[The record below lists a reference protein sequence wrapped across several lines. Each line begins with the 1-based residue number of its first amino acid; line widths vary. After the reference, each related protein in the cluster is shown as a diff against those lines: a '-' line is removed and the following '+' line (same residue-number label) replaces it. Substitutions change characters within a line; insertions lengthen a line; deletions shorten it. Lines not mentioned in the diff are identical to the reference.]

1 MIQGRHFASE
11 QSQGAR
17 DYQEDDAGF
26 CPIGEGGAD
35 GLLMVLADGMG
46 GHRGGAHASTVAVE
60 TFIDSFNHESGSIA
74 ERLVRAL
81 EDANDRV
88 GKDSQEN
95 PELEGMGCTLVGV
108 SLTEVG
114 IEWISVG
121 DSPMWLARN
130 GKLQRLNAD
139 HSMAPILAKQV
150 ELGELSEDEAK
161 RHPQRNALRSAVIGD
176 TLQQVDT
183 SKRPMKFRKGDRL
196 LLASDGLETLSVEE
210 IAAII
215 EKAGEVE
222 AENLAKSLVAAV
234 DARQRKGQ
242 DNTTVMVIDPY
253 VGGMP
258 AFGVVDPN
266 AITERVTLRTGPPSG
281 ASEKTIKTAPAKA
294 PPKAPKKNG
303 AGRAM
308 LFGLLVVAGALA
320 AAALVFPDLID
331 SLLNRGGAG
340 TTAAST
346 TPSTASGTTAS
357 PATASVPGTARPDS
371 KQPEGGGTV
380 EGGGDT
386 SEGKAGD
393 TGADRPRTTPSTGGT
408 TDRGAR
414 RTPGGAR
421 RTPGGAQ
428 RTPGRGGSPRQAG
441 GSSKSPVGK
450 AKPAPGS
457 GGASGRPGGGS
468 SKNN

>member
-26 CPIGEGGAD
+26 CPIGEGGAE

-46 GHRGGAHASTVAVE
+46 GHRGGAHASTAAVE
-60 TFIDSFNHESGSIA
+60 TFIDSFNHESGTIA
-74 ERLVRAL
+74 ERLSRAL
-81 EDANDRV
+81 EDANDRI

-150 ELGELSEDEAK
+150 ELGELTEEEAK

-176 TLQQVDT
+176 KMQHVDA

-196 LLASDGLETLSVEE
+196 LLASDGLETLSVDE
-210 IAAII
+210 IAGLI
-215 EKAGEVE
+215 EEAGEVE
-222 AENLAKSLVAAV
+222 AGALAKTLVAAV

-253 VGGMP
+253 VGGVP
-258 AFGVVDPN
+258 AFGVVDPD
-266 AITERVTLRTGPPSG
+266 AVTERVTLRTGPPGSPG
-281 ASEKTIKTAPAKA
+281 GEPTTIKAEGGSKPAPRKS
-294 PPKAPKKNG
+294 G
-303 AGRAM
+303 AGRA
-308 LFGLLVVAGALA
+308 LLTALLVVAGALA
-320 AAALVFPDLID
+320 VVALVFPKAINDLLSTGD
-331 SLLNRGGAG
+331 GGTTAA

-346 TPSTASGTTAS
+346 APGTTAQ
-357 PATASVPGTARPDS
+357 PATTAAPSTARPDTKPPVGGETS
-371 KQPEGGGTV
+371 SPGGATAGGGT
-380 EGGGDT
+380 GGEKPRKKPG
-386 SEGKAGD
+386 SVGKTGAD
-393 TGADRPRTTPSTGGT
+393 TGAKQ
-408 TDRGAR
+408 
-414 RTPGGAR
+414 TPGSGK
-421 RTPGGAQ
+421 TMPQSG
-428 RTPGRGGSPRQAG
+428 GGSGGPAG
-441 GSSKSPVGK
+441 KT
-450 AKPAPGS
+450 APAPRS
-457 GGASGRPGGGS
+457 GGASGAPDSGS
-468 SKNN
+468 SRKN

>member
-26 CPIGEGGAD
+26 CPIGEGGAE

-46 GHRGGAHASTVAVE
+46 GHRGGAHASTAAVE
-60 TFIDSFNHESGSIA
+60 TFIDAFNHESGTIA
-74 ERLVRAL
+74 ERLSRAL
-81 EDANDRV
+81 EDANDRI

-121 DSPMWLARN
+121 DSPMWLVRN

-150 ELGELSEDEAK
+150 ELGELTEEEAK

-176 TLQQVDT
+176 KMQHVDA

-210 IAAII
+210 IAGLI
-215 EKAGEVE
+215 EEAGEVE
-222 AENLAKSLVAAV
+222 AGALAKTLVAAV

-253 VGGMP
+253 VGGVP
-258 AFGVVDPN
+258 AFGVVDPD
-266 AITERVTLRTGPPSG
+266 AVTERVTLRTGPPGSPG
-281 ASEKTIKTAPAKA
+281 EPTTIKAEGGSKPAPRKS
-294 PPKAPKKNG
+294 G
-303 AGRAM
+303 AGRALLM
-308 LFGLLVVAGALA
+308 ALLVVAGALA
-320 AAALVFPDLID
+320 VVALVFPDVVD
-331 SLLNRGGAG
+331 DLLSTGGGTSAA

-346 TPSTASGTTAS
+346 APGTTAQ
-357 PATASVPGTARPDS
+357 PATTGAPSTARPDT
-371 KQPEGGGTV
+371 KPPVGGETSGPGGATA
-380 EGGGDT
+380 GGRTGGDRPRKT
-386 SEGKAGD
+386 PGSVGKTGAD
-393 TGADRPRTTPSTGGT
+393 TGAKQ
-408 TDRGAR
+408 
-414 RTPGGAR
+414 TPG
-421 RTPGGAQ
+421 
-428 RTPGRGGSPRQAG
+428 S
-441 GSSKSPVGK
+441 GK
-450 AKPAPGS
+450 TLPQS
-457 GGASGRPGGGS
+457 GGASGGGSASPGGKTAPAPRSGGALGTPDGGNS
-468 SKNN
+468 RKN

>member
-74 ERLVRAL
+74 ERLGRAL
-81 EDANDRV
+81 EDANERI

-108 SLTEVG
+108 SLTEAG

-150 ELGELSEDEAK
+150 ELGELTEEEAK

-215 EKAGEVE
+215 EEAGEVE
-222 AENLAKSLVAAV
+222 AESLATSLVATV

-266 AITERVTLRTGPPSG
+266 AVTERVTLRTGPPSG

-294 PPKAPKKNG
+294 PPKAPKKSG

-308 LFGLLVVAGALA
+308 LFALLVVAGALA

-331 SLLNRGGAG
+331 SLLSRSGTG

-346 TPSTASGTTAS
+346 SASTASGTTAS
-357 PATASVPGTARPDS
+357 PATTGAPGTARPDS
-371 KQPEGGGTV
+371 KSPRGGSTA
-380 EGGGDT
+380 ESGGET
-386 SEGKAGD
+386 SEGKAGNS
-393 TGADRPRTTPSTGGT
+393 GADRPRTTPSTGGT
-408 TDRGAR
+408 AGGDSGAR
-414 RTPGGAR
+414 RTPEGGDSV
-421 RTPGGAQ
+421 P
-428 RTPGRGGSPRQAG
+428 QAG
-441 GSSKSPVGK
+441 GSSMG
-450 AKPAPGS
+450 PG
-457 GGASGRPGGGS
+457 GTASGRPGDGS
-468 SKNN
+468 SRNN

>member
-60 TFIDSFNHESGSIA
+60 TFIDTFNHESGSIA
-74 ERLVRAL
+74 ERLGRAL
-81 EDANDRV
+81 EDANDRI

-114 IEWISVG
+114 VEWISVG

-150 ELGELSEDEAK
+150 ELGELTEEEAK

-196 LLASDGLETLSVEE
+196 LLASDGLETLSVDE
-210 IAAII
+210 IAALI
-215 EKAGEVE
+215 EEAGEVE
-222 AENLAKSLVAAV
+222 AEALAKSLVAAV

-294 PPKAPKKNG
+294 PPKAAKKSG

-308 LFGLLVVAGALA
+308 LFALLVVAGALA
-320 AAALVFPDLID
+320 AAALVFPDFVD
-331 SLLNRGGAG
+331 GLLNRGGG
-340 TTAAST
+340 TTAATT
-346 TPSTASGTTAS
+346 TPSTAPGTTAA
-357 PATASVPGTARPDS
+357 PATTGRPGTARPDS
-371 KQPEGGGTV
+371 KPPEGGKTS
-380 EGGGDT
+380 ESGGDT
-386 SEGKAGD
+386 SEGKPGKSGED
-393 TGADRPRTTPSTGGT
+393 GPRTTPSTGGT
-408 TDRGAR
+408 TDSGAR
-414 RTPGGAR
+414 RTPGG
-421 RTPGGAQ
+421 GG
-428 RTPGRGGSPRQAG
+428 TVPQAG
-441 GSSKSPVGK
+441 GSSMSPAGTGE
-450 AKPAPGS
+450 PAPGS